1 MKDIGKVENKMVKE
15 NLQLKINLKLKVFGQ
30 MV

>member
-1 MKDIGKVENKMVKE
+1 MKDIGKMENKMVKE
-15 NLQLKINLKLKVFGQ
+15 SLQLKINLKLKVFGR